1 MAVAGIDVG
10 AISTKAVIVADGRLL
25 ARDIQP
31 TGLDAA
37 GAAGLAVDNCC
48 RAAGIQRTALG
59 QIVVTGNGRK
69 AVPFA
74 QKDITEIMAFAKGA
88 RHLLPAA
95 RMGIDLGGQG
105 IRVILMNEQGVVQKF
120 LTNDKCSTGTGCF
133 LEVMA
138 AALETSTDQLGPLAL
153 TSKEH
158 HNISNTCTVFAESEV
173 VSLVARG
180 KSKQDI
186 IAGLLDAMAAKVK
199 TMVNQI
205 GVKRDVFFGG
215 GVARNLGAVK
225 ALEAALAVPLH
236 VPQDPD
242 TVGALGAALVAEGKR

>member
-10 AISTKAVIVADGRLL
+10 AISTKAVILADGRLL

-37 GAAGLAVDNCC
+37 GAAKLAVENCC
-48 RAAGIQRTALG
+48 RAAGIEMNALG
-59 QIVVTGNGRK
+59 QIIVTGNGRK

-74 QKDITEIMAFAKGA
+74 QKDVTEIMAFAKGA
-88 RHLLPAA
+88 RHLLGATRTA
-95 RMGIDLGGQG
+95 IDLGGQG
-105 IRVILMNEQGVVQKF
+105 IRVVLMDDKGMVQKF

-138 AALETSTDQLGPLAL
+138 AALDTSTGDLGALAL
-153 TSKEH
+153 ASKVH

-180 KSKQDI
+180 KSKEDI

-199 TMVNQI
+199 TMVNQM
-205 GVKRDVFFGG
+205 GVKREVFFGG
-215 GVARNLGAVK
+215 GVARNAGAVK
-225 ALEAALAVPLH
+225 ALETALGIPLH
-236 VPQDPD
+236 VPQDPE
-242 TVGALGAALVAEGKR
+242 TVGALGAALMAGGK

>member
-1 MAVAGIDVG
+1 M
-10 AISTKAVIVADGRLL
+10 ADGRLV

-37 GAAGLAVDNCC
+37 GAAKLAVENCC
-48 RAAGIQRTALG
+48 KTAGIEWNALAN
-59 QIVVTGNGRK
+59 IVVTGNGRK

-74 QKDITEIMAFAKGA
+74 QKDVTEILAFAKGA

-105 IRVILMNEQGVVQKF
+105 IRVVLMNEQGVVQKF

-138 AALETSTDQLGPLAL
+138 VALDTTTEQLGPLAL
-153 TSKEH
+153 ASKEH

-205 GVKRDVFFGG
+205 GVKREVFFGG
-215 GVARNLGAVK
+215 GVARNTGAVK
-225 ALEAALAVPLH
+225 ALEAALGVPLH

-242 TVGALGAALVAEGKR
+242 TVGALGAALIAGGK

>member
-10 AISTKAVIVADGRLL
+10 AISTKAVLLADGRQL
-25 ARDIQP
+25 ARDLRP

-37 GAAGLAVDNCC
+37 GAANLAVDNCC
-48 RAAGIQRTALG
+48 RTAGIDRSALG
-59 QIVVTGNGRK
+59 HIVVTGNGRK

-74 QKDITEIMAFAKGA
+74 YRDVTEILAFAKGA
-88 RHLLPAA
+88 HHLLPAA
-95 RMGIDLGGQG
+95 RTGIDLGGQG
-105 IRVILMNEQGVVQKF
+105 IRVVLMNERGIVQKF

-138 AALETSTDQLGPLAL
+138 AALDTTTEQLGPLAL
-153 TSKEH
+153 ASKEH

-199 TMVNQI
+199 IMVNQI
-205 GVKRDVFFGG
+205 GVRRDVFFGG
-215 GVARNLGAVK
+215 GVARNAGAVK
-225 ALEAALAVPLH
+225 ALETALGVPLH
-236 VPQDPD
+236 VPQDPE
-242 TVGALGAALVAEGKR
+242 TVGALGAALIAGGI

>member
-1 MAVAGIDVG
+1 MAAAGLDVG
-10 AISTKAVIVADGRLL
+10 AISTKAVLMTDGKVL
-25 ARDIQP
+25 ATDIRP

-37 GAAGLAVDNCC
+37 GAALLAVENCC
-48 RAAGIQRTALG
+48 RAGGVARGDVS

-74 QKDITEIMAFAKGA
+74 QKDVTEIMAFAKGA
-88 RHLLPAA
+88 RHILPAT
-95 RMGIDLGGQG
+95 RMAIDLGGQG
-105 IRVILMNEQGVVQKF
+105 IRVILLDERGMVQKF

-133 LEVMA
+133 LDVMA
-138 AALETSTDQLGPLAL
+138 VALQTRMEDLGSLAL
-153 TSKEH
+153 SSKAH

-180 KSKQDI
+180 KTKEDI

-205 GVKRDVFFGG
+205 GVKREVFFGG
-215 GVARNLGAVK
+215 GVALNAGAVK
-225 ALEAALAVPLH
+225 ALETALGAPVH
-236 VPQDPD
+236 VPRDPQ
-242 TVGALGAALVAEGKR
+242 TVGALGAALIAGGK

>member
-1 MAVAGIDVG
+1 L
-10 AISTKAVIVADGRLL
+10 S
-25 ARDIQP
+25 RDIQP

-37 GAAGLAVDNCC
+37 GAAKLAVDNCC
-48 RAAGIQRTALG
+48 RAAGIERGALG
-59 QIVVTGNGRK
+59 HIVVTGNGRK

-74 QKDITEIMAFAKGA
+74 KKDVTEIMAFARGA
-88 RHLLPAA
+88 HHVLPSA

-105 IRVILMNEQGVVQKF
+105 IRVILMNEQGIVMKF

-133 LEVMA
+133 LDVMA

-180 KSKQDI
+180 KTKQDI

-199 TMVNQI
+199 TMVNQM

-215 GVARNLGAVK
+215 GVARNVGAVK
-225 ALEAALAVPLH
+225 ALEAAIGVPLH

-242 TVGALGAALVAEGKR
+242 TVGALGAALIAGGI

>member
-10 AISTKAVIVADGRLL
+10 AISTKAVLLADGRQL

-37 GAAGLAVDNCC
+37 GAAQLAVENCC
-48 RAAGIQRTALG
+48 RAAGIEKANLG

-74 QKDITEIMAFAKGA
+74 QKDVTEILAFAKGA
-88 RHLLPAA
+88 HHLLPAA
-95 RMGIDLGGQG
+95 RTGIDLGGQG
-105 IRVILMNEQGVVQKF
+105 IRVVLMNERGIVQKF

-138 AALETSTDQLGPLAL
+138 AALDTTTEQLGPLAL
-153 TSKEH
+153 SSNEH

-199 TMVNQI
+199 TMANQM
-205 GVKRDVFFGG
+205 GVRRDVFFGG
-215 GVARNLGAVK
+215 GVARNAGAVK
-225 ALEAALAVPLH
+225 ALEAALGVPLH
-236 VPQDPD
+236 VPEDPE
-242 TVGALGAALVAEGKR
+242 TVGALGAALIAEG